1 MNTKSENKI
10 IDAQELKT
18 ILNHMNLLRIRGMVR
33 RPGMITNKPLEPPDL
48 SSDIFTIEEVI
59 EILQKE
65 PQKYQEDLISK
76 MIEIEEENRKLK
88 EELAALKVA
97 VLACALKI

>member
-10 IDAQELKT
+10 IDVQELKT
-18 ILNHMNLLRIRGMVR
+18 VLNHMNLLHIRGMVR

-48 SSDIFTIEEVI
+48 SGDIFTIEEVI

-97 VLACALKI
+97 VVACALKI